1 MINFF
6 LGNTKKYFLVIALIN
21 VLSGLTVPLNIFL
34 IQRIID
40 TAVVSGKS
48 GFGNDFTYILFYLG
62 LQIVTVLLAQSDKL
76 LRTIFGNTLEINW
89 GKDILEKSAKVQ
101 YKYFEQTKSYET
113 IHRILG
119 GFKENITGITD
130 ITSSATKITISMFGV
145 FYFIM
150 QTEWWI
156 FIALLITAFPVW
168 VFSIISTLRER
179 DTYTEIYPHFLRAN
193 YLSKMINSRESIKEV
208 RLYNFFKH
216 INKLWSEVLS
226 KFQRGQLLS
235 NLKPRYIAGAF
246 IFLQYF
252 VVTVIIFMLV
262 YPLRKGLMTIGVFVA
277 LAQAMWS
284 YVGNFQYEIINIIQ
298 KINHLRVFAKDY
310 KTFMAL
316 DENSSALCDGDAN
329 NINFTSIE
337 FKDVWFRYDDSSEYV
352 LKGVNFSISN
362 NELIALVGLNGSGKT
377 TIIKLLLGLLHP
389 TKGEVLVDGMPVSD
403 IQVTK
408 RKKIF
413 SVIFQDFAKYNIS
426 LRENIAL
433 SNLDFINNEKE
444 MIRILNSL
452 TNQAE
457 LVQNLKDGFDSRL
470 GKDIDGGTDLSG
482 GQWQTVAIARALF
495 SDSSCIVMD
504 EPTAAI
510 DPIAEVEVYNQLISA
525 AKNKA
530 AVFVTHRL
538 GSTRLAHTIYTL
550 DKGIIVE
557 KGSHEELMERNGI
570 YAEMFNTQK
579 RWYEK

>member
-34 IQRIID
+34 IQKIID
-40 TAVVSGKS
+40 TAVISGKS

-62 LQIVTVLLAQSDKL
+62 LQIVTVLLTQSDKL
-76 LRTIFGNTLEINW
+76 LRTIFGNKLEINW

-130 ITSSATKITISMFGV
+130 ITSSVTKITISMFGV

-156 FIALLITAFPVW
+156 FIALLVTAFPVW

-179 DTYTEIYPHFLRAN
+179 NTYTEIYPHFLRAN

-277 LAQAMWS
+277 LAQAMWN

-316 DENSSALCDGDAN
+316 DENSAALGGGDAN

-337 FKDVWFRYDDSSEYV
+337 FKDVWFRYDDSEYV

-457 LVQNLKDGFDSRL
+457 LVQNLKDGFDTRL

>member
-6 LGNTKKYFLVIALIN
+6 LGNTKKYFLIIALIN

-62 LQIVTVLLAQSDKL
+62 LQIVTVLLTQSDKL

-130 ITSSATKITISMFGV
+130 ITSSVTKITISMFGV

-168 VFSIISTLRER
+168 LFSIISTLRER
-179 DTYTEIYPHFLRAN
+179 DTYSEIYPHFLRAN

-277 LAQAMWS
+277 LSQAMWN

-316 DENSSALCDGDAN
+316 DENSSALCGGDAN

-337 FKDVWFRYDDSSEYV
+337 FKDVWFRYDGSSEYV
-352 LKGVNFSISN
+352 LKGVNFSIAN

-457 LVQNLKDGFDSRL
+457 LVQNLKDGFDTRL